1 MGVGERNIAVFH
13 FCTFLAFA
21 SLSFGALMG
30 DFGCCFLYFFQLSR
44 CPFGVPLD
52 GFGRFIPI
60 APLCFRRFTE
70 RFGTFSSV
78 PKGGWMSVPPP
89 PWSLRAVI

>member
-52 GFGRFIPI
+52 GFGRFIRLHHC
-60 APLCFRRFTE
+60 AFGVSQSDSGRLLRFRREAGCLF
-70 RFGTFSSV
+70 
-78 PKGGWMSVPPP
+78 PPP
-89 PWSLRAVI
+89 LWSLRAVI